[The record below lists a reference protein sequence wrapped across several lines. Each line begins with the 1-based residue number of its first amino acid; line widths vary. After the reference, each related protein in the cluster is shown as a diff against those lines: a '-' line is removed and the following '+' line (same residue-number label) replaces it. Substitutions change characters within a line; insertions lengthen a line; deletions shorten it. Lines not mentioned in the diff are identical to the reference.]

1 MKKTINQH
9 FKIMYLVCLLVLT
22 VACSDT
28 EETNSNNIQEA
39 TIEKILQDMK
49 KVGDAKGKIVVFEM
63 KNYKGQDYKEHFEL
77 IENSTKV
84 LAFATGLKNNSKSP
98 GDNYT
103 VTCTWGDGDTT
114 VTECGE
120 SAGCAGQATWDCL
133 ENGGCATVCNAKIT
147 YTPSIT
153 ESSVAKNNKPIQQ
166 ILAILDEVVKTS
178 TANNKGVTFTISRN
192 KDTYKLKELSFIETS
207 QKNNMK
213 SGRTFQV
220 DCYDGEGELLW
231 QESYYDTLSASA
243 GILKCTDEDGG
254 CAEICEIYA
263 AFYP

>member
-1 MKKTINQH
+1 MKKTSNQH
-9 FKIMYLVCLLVLT
+9 FKIIYFICLLVLT

-28 EETNSNNIQEA
+28 EETTSNEIQEA

-49 KVGDAKGKIVVFEM
+49 EVGDARGKIVVFEM
-63 KNYKGQDYKEHFEL
+63 KNYNGQDYKKHFEL

-84 LAFATGLKNNSKSP
+84 LAFATGLKNNNTSP

-103 VTCTWGDGDTT
+103 VTCTWGDGETT

-120 SAGCAGQATWDCL
+120 NVGCAGEATWDCL
-133 ENGGCATVCNAKIT
+133 NNGGCATICNAKIT

-153 ESSVAKNNKPIQQ
+153 ESNVSKSNKPMQQ
-166 ILAILDEVVKTS
+166 LVAILDEVVKIS
-178 TANNKGVTFTISRN
+178 SANNKGVAFTISRN
-192 KDTYKLKELSFIETS
+192 KDSYKLKEVSFLDGS
-207 QKNNMK
+207 QTTHMK
-213 SGRTFQV
+213 TERTFQV

-231 QESYYDTLSASA
+231 QESYYDKLSASA